1 MSSPFQAHTRSCPTT
16 PSPLRAFTLV
26 ELLVVIAIISL
37 LIAILLPALS
47 SARARAKQVLR
58 LSQQRQLSIG
68 FTSYAFDSKGW
79 FGTVAYS
86 TPWLFYEDAQSWDAY
101 LGTTTKLMA
110 CPDARPQ
117 FLKSVAFE
125 AGYAN
130 ASRITTSY
138 MISAG
143 QGTHPSNTHNSW
155 FFGWLATGW
164 VSTAQRP
171 AAIIPNERYTDGV
184 YKSTVKTMYIPA
196 ASVQPMFADGYDP
209 SGAWG
214 IGTMSFYFNSHPSST
229 NITFVDGH
237 GVMRA
242 NDEMEHRYKTMWW

>member
-1 MSSPFQAHTRSCPTT
+1 MTSRIICHMRRCPVA
-16 PSPLRAFTLV
+16 SLRLSAFTLV

-47 SARARAKQVLR
+47 SARARAKQVQCLA
-58 LSQQRQLSIG
+58 QQRQLSVG
-68 FTSYAFDSKGW
+68 FISYSHDSKGW

-101 LGTTTKLMA
+101 LGTTTKLMT

-117 FLKSVAFE
+117 FLKSAAFKAGATSGGFVA
-125 AGYAN
+125 
-130 ASRITTSY
+130 SSY
-138 MISAG
+138 VIPAG
-143 QGTHPSNTHNSW
+143 QGTHPTVSHNIW
-155 FFGWLATGW
+155 FFGWLASGW
-164 VSTAQRP
+164 VSTPERP
-171 AAIIPNERYTDGV
+171 AATIPNERYTNGV

-196 ASVQPMFADGYDP
+196 PSVQPMFADGYNP

-214 IGTMSFYFNSHPSST
+214 IATMSFYYNSHPSST
-229 NITFVDGH
+229 NIAFVDGH
-237 GVMRA
+237 AVMRA